1 MISIEGHLRLHGNS
15 KLKWEH
21 KETKFVHGTAV
32 SVRRLH
38 QKEDYHAKKW
48 KSPLE
53 SLTASQQFYF
63 LSETLLRA
71 YIPTV
76 SSFIY
81 RPHTYEKRLTKL
93 ILKEYDS
100 VQTLSCTKIKTRLP
114 VITSSTEDWSTNELV
129 RRRLL
134 PERTRSDTTH
144 FSVLGDNS
152 SEISEVKGIS
162 QRAIFRQRWV
172 ASLKSIWAWKPSQR
186 QTSNSRDE
194 AEGGGKPSLPKR
206 DGLYEQG
213 AGS

>member
-1 MISIEGHLRLHGNS
+1 METQSWSENTKRQSLCMELQCQFGDCIRKKITMLRNERVPWKAWRHLNNSTFYLKHCFVRIFPLSQVLSTDPTLMKKDWPNSSWKNMIQCKPCRALKS
-15 KLKWEH
+15 KLAYLSSRPPPKIEAQTNWSGDVCFQ
-21 KETKFVHGTAV
+21 KGHGVT
-32 SVRRLH
+32 
-38 QKEDYHAKKW
+38 
-48 KSPLE
+48 P
-53 SLTASQQFYF
+53 
-63 LSETLLRA
+63 
-71 YIPTV
+71 
-76 SSFIY
+76 
-81 RPHTYEKRLTKL
+81 
-93 ILKEYDS
+93 
-100 VQTLSCTKIKTRLP
+100 
-114 VITSSTEDWSTNELV
+114 
-129 RRRLL
+129 
-134 PERTRSDTTH
+134 H